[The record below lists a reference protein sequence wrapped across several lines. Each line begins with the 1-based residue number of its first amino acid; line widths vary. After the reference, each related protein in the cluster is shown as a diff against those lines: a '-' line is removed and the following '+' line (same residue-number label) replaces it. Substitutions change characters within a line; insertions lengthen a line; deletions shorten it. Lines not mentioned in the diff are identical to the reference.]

1 MGVSAGVFQSWI
13 ISKITNYRKPLR
25 PTPFSKPNLQVDGL
39 QDDATSPILIM
50 DLCATAVL
58 MGYQTL
64 EMWSVIV
71 FSFYILHYIW
81 VDIYWVNILCIVS
94 LYFDGVCTCTC
105 VWCPDM
111 GCWVRAGAGRPP
123 CWAASLADNI
133 WTPGWYRWRLVA
145 SRTSATCLR

>member
-39 QDDATSPILIM
+39 QDDASSPILIM
-50 DLCATAVL
+50 VLCATAVL

-64 EMWSVIV
+64 EKWNVIV
-71 FSFYILHYIW
+71 FSFYTLHYIW

-94 LYFDGVCTCTC
+94 LYLMVYVHVHVFGVQIWVAGSERVREDHLAELHRWQTTS
-105 VWCPDM
+105 
-111 GCWVRAGAGRPP
+111 GCRGDTGEG
-123 CWAASLADNI
+123 S
-133 WTPGWYRWRLVA
+133 
-145 SRTSATCLR
+145 